1 MLNLAGFDCDLRDVE
16 ARILS
21 GLNGDKLRGVESPGD
36 SVQRTLQGSLASV
49 FRRPPETS
57 SGAGAEHPYEVPV
70 PLANQGIEVL
80 RRSVVDKS
88 PVFTAGLQQRMQT
101 IRKDAALAKEH
112 RMQVHALALFDAS
125 DSWAP
130 IEPVKGVPVTRTALE
145 RVTSTV
151 LEKECSP
158 Q

>member
-1 MLNLAGFDCDLRDVE
+1 MLNFTGFDCDLCDVE
-16 ARILS
+16 ARILR
-21 GLNGDKLRGVESPGD
+21 GPNGDKLRGVISPGD
-36 SVQRTLQGSLASV
+36 SVQRTLQGSLGGS

-80 RRSVVDKS
+80 RSGLADKS
-88 PVFTAGLQQRMQT
+88 PAFAAGLKPRVQT
-101 IRKDAALAKEH
+101 IRKDAPLAKVY
-112 RMQVHALALFDAS
+112 RMQVHARALFDAS
-125 DSWAP
+125 DSCAP
-130 IEPVKGVPVTRTALE
+130 IEPVKGLPVTRTVLA
-145 RVTSTV
+145 RVTRTV